1 MLKKVSTKEI
11 ENIRERLKT
20 ELNDKNLP
28 FQRKEEV
35 ISLLYHVDTWLEG
48 RAYQEREHYR
58 EVIKSES

>member
-1 MLKKVSTKEI
+1 LLKKVSTKEI